1 MKGRNFNE
9 YALALSTAMA
19 GLGALWT
26 WLVAPSKHIL
36 WASYFLFLNWFEGFI
51 TFYLIL
57 LIRCDSSSHNLSL
70 DFLYKVFFFR
80 TALLACEMVCL
91 QALVENRLKSLWHVP
106 SHSNCFDTFLF
117 AAETST
123 LCFGII
129 AMILQLLFPL
139 DLGLW
144 WVQLLLLSCAFV
156 VPMGFVAWA
165 VQVLL
170 RLCCVFATFQRAL
183 RRVKREE
190 LNGVKSL
197 RASRWEVQ
205 LQAAGVIFS
214 LSTTFVLVGAIVD
227 MYIIAQDGADPS
239 DFLRGV
245 LAACANLILNTVGA
259 VLLSGA
265 HRLLWWTP
273 GSERSS
279 QLHAAARLC
288 KLNAFRKSTSTK
300 GPLQQAWKTDKGA
313 EWEEKTAELAARG
326 ISLRNLLTFYKLL
339 GDSVMPSYEPSRHST
354 NDVVR
359 LAIIPLTAAHSSSY
373 AEQVNQGRKMIPKK
387 MVTHSWSNLFRDLLA
402 SVLAD
407 ALGEHTFEFLARL
420 LSDRA
425 GTELVEQMLLSLGRL
440 DDSYWICAFAVNQ
453 HSGICGANPNGNV
466 DPVTLIPHP
475 ICDCGKPK
483 MFNKTPPLN
492 LEGESIQCEMNK
504 FDDMMAYLAGK
515 DESFAEVIAV
525 DEKLDL
531 FERAWCMAEVAEA
544 KQMGMEQNLKL
555 RNKETLIIRQN
566 TLRGLDVKQMQAS
579 RPEDV
584 KAILAKI
591 PDTKAFNDYLQ
602 DLIFDQN
609 SGLLTNWHKA
619 DALQQMEEASRVLR
633 WARISEAQDGAIIW
647 REWVS

>member
-1 MKGRNFNE
+1 
-9 YALALSTAMA
+9 MA
-19 GLGALWT
+19 FW
-26 WLVAPSKHIL
+26 HIL
-36 WASYFLFLNWFEGFI
+36 RDVIKYIKYFIPNPGGSWADKHG
-51 TFYLIL
+51 LISAG
-57 LIRCDSSSHNLSL
+57 RAQ
-70 DFLYKVFFFR
+70 
-80 TALLACEMVCL
+80 T
-91 QALVENRLKSLWHVP
+91 QNR
-106 SHSNCFDTFLF
+106 
-117 AAETST
+117 
-123 LCFGII
+123 
-129 AMILQLLFPL
+129 
-139 DLGLW
+139 
-144 WVQLLLLSCAFV
+144 
-156 VPMGFVAWA
+156 
-165 VQVLL
+165 
-170 RLCCVFATFQRAL
+170 
-183 RRVKREE
+183 
-190 LNGVKSL
+190 
-197 RASRWEVQ
+197 
-205 LQAAGVIFS
+205 
-214 LSTTFVLVGAIVD
+214 
-227 MYIIAQDGADPS
+227 
-239 DFLRGV
+239 RGV

-492 LEGESIQCEMNK
+492 SEDGYGGIVRSW
-504 FDDMMAYLAGK
+504 
-515 DESFAEVIAV
+515 
-525 DEKLDL
+525 EK
-531 FERAWCMAEVAEA
+531 
-544 KQMGMEQNLKL
+544 GSKL
-555 RNKETLIIRQN
+555 WTDKP
-566 TLRGLDVKQMQAS
+566 S
-579 RPEDV
+579 RPTSHPDQVSWNATQKDLLEQSH
-584 KAILAKI
+584 KI
-591 PDTKAFNDYLQ
+591 RRCCRFSL
-602 DLIFDQN
+602 
-609 SGLLTNWHKA
+609 
-619 DALQQMEEASRVLR
+619 SRSYTPKFVLR
-633 WARISEAQDGAIIW
+633 CFTLSY
-647 REWVS
+647 